1 MPGPDGF
8 PLIVMGMHRSGTS
21 LVAGILHAAG
31 VHMGADRNSH
41 DESYFFRG
49 LNDVVFGAAHAS
61 WDWPLALAPLFA
73 DDATCEALGAE
84 LARRCA
90 SSETRAYLGWRRWIR
105 GGGLAGQ
112 AQPWGWKDPRNTCTL
127 PFWLQVFPSAR
138 VVNVYRDGVDVVA
151 SLVTRERRR
160 RGRLDSAVRSS
171 RCLDPDRAFELWA
184 EYVEVSL
191 DVTEDLPPSRV
202 RDVRYENLLEKPDH
216 AIRELLTFAGVDA
229 GEEDVRE
236 LAARVKPNPGG
247 RRNPEFDALR
257 ERVADHPLMRRLEY
271 GDPA

>member
-1 MPGPDGF
+1 MPAPDGF

-21 LVAGILHAAG
+21 LVAGILDAAG

-41 DESYFFRG
+41 DESYFFRE
-49 LNDVVFGAAHAS
+49 LNDVVFGAAHAA
-61 WDWPLALAPLFA
+61 WDWPLALSPLFA
-73 DDATCEALGAE
+73 DDATCEAIAAE

-90 SSETRAYLGWRRWIR
+90 SSEARAYLGWRRWLQ

-112 AQPWGWKDPRNTCTL
+112 KGPWGWKDPRNTCTL
-127 PFWLQVFPSAR
+127 PFWLRIFPGAR
-138 VVNVYRDGVDVVA
+138 VINVYRDGVDVVA
-151 SLVTRERRR
+151 SLVTRERQR
-160 RGRLDSAVRSS
+160 RGRLDSGVRSS

-184 EYVEVSL
+184 EYVEISL

-202 RDVRYENLLEKPDH
+202 RDVRYESLLEKPEL
-216 AIRELLTFAGVDA
+216 AIRDLLSFSGVEP
-229 GEEDVRE
+229 GEEIVRG
-236 LAARVKPNPGG
+236 LAAGVKPNPGG

-271 GDPA
+271 GAPA